1 VNIQRGQGSVSAQPR
16 QAEMVTRYGYWRGED
31 SEGCEKRRLGRRPGS
46 PPHLFRQAEGRDTGK
61 ATNLKLVAG
70 CNKPAEL
77 QPEKAV
83 EVVRNHEDG
92 TRPAVG
98 TGGPKVCLH
107 TGSGRLQGYRQGG
120 TLDES
125 QERKARANELA
136 RMRRNSERG
145 AKTTRAAQGFHE
157 SHRAVWSEKP
167 RRPAWKQAKARVG
180 TGKAK
185 RPVTDQSGAKPR
197 CRFAV
202 DCAKPTALK
211 ATSTSWSTHRLR
223 WTLIR

>member
-1 VNIQRGQGSVSAQPR
+1 VNIQRGLGSVSAWTR

-46 PPHLFRQAEGRDTGK
+46 PPHLFRQVAGREAGK

-77 QPEKAV
+77 QSEKAV

-92 TRPAVG
+92 TRPTAWRWRSEGVLAHWERTAAG
-98 TGGPKVCLH
+98 KPA
-107 TGSGRLQGYRQGG
+107 GRH

-136 RMRRNSERG
+136 RMRRNSGRG
-145 AKTTRAAQGFHE
+145 TKTMRAAQGFTE
-157 SHRAVWSEKP
+157 SHRAARSGKP
-167 RRPAWKQAKARVG
+167 RRPAWKQAKAMVG
-180 TGKAK
+180 MGKANDPLPIEPRQNHAAALRLFVRSL
-185 RPVTDQSGAKPR
+185 RP
-197 CRFAV
+197 
-202 DCAKPTALK
+202 
-211 ATSTSWSTHRLR
+211 
-223 WTLIR
+223 